1 MIRKCLHLL
10 LPLALLALFAAA
22 CQGAVSPPVEDIPA
36 TAELVA
42 AGDGEESPPATA
54 TTPPGAT
61 ATPPPPAA
69 ATATAPSAATAT
81 SPPPATATA
90 TPQLEPT
97 DQPTA
102 TATTRPLPPLVVNG
116 SQPQGTEDIAGLL
129 TYDST
134 FLLRVDARRAG
145 AGDAPGAGIERVEFV
160 ISSET
165 YGEVYRHTERT
176 AAYCIFGG
184 GEPDCN
190 GWPLHDG
197 VFRWGE
203 GGPPVEPGS
212 YSGQATFYFTPE
224 SDDGSGTTEG
234 SWRFEFEIAAP

>member
-1 MIRKCLHLL
+1 MIRKRLHLL
-10 LPLALLALFAAA
+10 LALALLALFAAA
-22 CQGAVSPPVEDIPA
+22 CQGAVTPVEENSPP
-36 TAELVA
+36 TAEAVPDEDA
-42 AGDGEESPPATA
+42 VDDPP
-54 TTPPGAT
+54 
-61 ATPPPPAA
+61 
-69 ATATAPSAATAT
+69 TATAP
-81 SPPPATATA
+81 PPASP
-90 TPQLEPT
+90 TPEPPAPEPPAADT
-97 DQPTA
+97 PAPAPTI
-102 TATTRPLPPLVVNG
+102 RPLPPLVVNG

-129 TYDST
+129 TYDAD
-134 FLLRVDARRAG
+134 FLLRIDARRAG

-165 YGEVYRHTERT
+165 YGEVYRHTEQN

-190 GWPLHDG
+190 SWPLHDG

-203 GGPPVEPGS
+203 GGPPIQPGS